1 MGAGSL
7 EQESREQGARSGEQG
22 ARSKANFE
30 FRIADFEFGRICPI
44 AKVLRAS

>member
-1 MGAGSL
+1 MGSR
-7 EQESREQGARSGEQG
+7 EQESKGVRARSVQQG

-44 AKVLRAS
+44 AKALRPS

>member
-1 MGAGSL
+1 MGMGSM
-7 EQESREQGARSGEQG
+7 EQESGELG
-22 ARSKANFE
+22 ARSKANRISDFG